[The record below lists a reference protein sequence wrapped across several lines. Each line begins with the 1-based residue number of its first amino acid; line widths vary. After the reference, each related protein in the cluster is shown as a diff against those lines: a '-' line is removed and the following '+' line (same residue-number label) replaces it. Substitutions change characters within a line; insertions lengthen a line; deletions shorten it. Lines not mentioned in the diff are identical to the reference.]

1 MGTSLEPEEESLDG
15 RVQDESE
22 GDAAWSE
29 RPTVRSYLLVN
40 SHQTRSLTGCS
51 QRRGR
56 PTRKKRRKT
65 DDGKASRAESG
76 SSFKP
81 AVSLQP
87 LLDFLTSKHASE
99 DSEDTSFDTVA
110 GSVLAEYA
118 ERRDELE
125 ERHERDD
132 LVSFYFPSSPLS
144 STTRQFSG
152 WSR

>member
-1 MGTSLEPEEESLDG
+1 MGSSLEPEEESLDG

-29 RPTVRSYLLVN
+29 RPTVRPHLLVN
-40 SHQTRSLTGCS
+40 AHETRSLTGCF

-56 PTRKKRRKT
+56 PARKKRKKND
-65 DDGKASRAESG
+65 DDGKASRAVIPDSES
-76 SSFKP
+76 SYVP
-81 AVSLQP
+81 TVSLQP
-87 LLDFLTSKHASE
+87 LLDFLASKYASE

-132 LVSFYFPSSPLS
+132 LVSFHFPVLPPS
-144 STTRQFSG
+144 STTRQI
-152 WSR
+152 